1 MVDKAQPKLGVQ
13 LGPVGVSRAAE
24 QRDDIADG
32 ASHCGDLI
40 PAESGRADASKRS
53 EACPGRE
60 LAGLGLGDPDA
71 DDGWVAAA
79 IESGPVGGELPI
91 GLSDLI
97 AQLLY
102 SGTGSSA

>member
-13 LGPVGVSRAAE
+13 LGPVGGSRAPE
-24 QRDDIADG
+24 QRDDIAEG

-40 PAESGRADASKRS
+40 TAQPGRADASKRS

-60 LAGLGLGDPDA
+60 LAGLGLGDPGA

-79 IESGPVGGELPI
+79 IESGRWAIVAGSRRGGDGRVCRRRPVDS
-91 GLSDLI
+91 GL
-97 AQLLY
+97 
-102 SGTGSSA
+102 